1 MPILAPLVTPHG
13 AAPPHHPP
21 HYLLTCFWYPMS
33 PHMILGCHILVIF
46 TVLQKN
52 RLLVKIGHFEA
63 FLANFGDF
71 DLALGHSR
79 VAPKGFFLLYYPY
92 PVPKLLA
99 ETFLGLGPDLV
110 HLIKFTIYV
119 NVSCQIDLPY
129 QTSALALNLDIWT
142 DPSMMHHL

>member
-1 MPILAPLVTPHG
+1 
-13 AAPPHHPP
+13 
-21 HYLLTCFWYPMS
+21 
-33 PHMILGCHILVIF
+33 MILGCHILVIF

-92 PVPKLLA
+92 PVLKLLA
-99 ETFLGLGPDLV
+99 EEFLGLGPDMV
-110 HLIKFTIYV
+110 HLTV
-119 NVSCQIDLPY
+119 
-129 QTSALALNLDIWT
+129 T
-142 DPSMMHHL
+142 

>member
-1 MPILAPLVTPHG
+1 
-13 AAPPHHPP
+13 
-21 HYLLTCFWYPMS
+21 
-33 PHMILGCHILVIF
+33 MILGCHILVIF

-110 HLIKFTIYV
+110 HLK
-119 NVSCQIDLPY
+119 
-129 QTSALALNLDIWT
+129 TSLFIFFFFLYIF
-142 DPSMMHHL
+142 HII

>member
-1 MPILAPLVTPHG
+1 
-13 AAPPHHPP
+13 
-21 HYLLTCFWYPMS
+21 
-33 PHMILGCHILVIF
+33 MILGCHILVIF

-110 HLIKFTIYV
+110 HLKIRCFHTIHILTNIEEIKNTKRI
-119 NVSCQIDLPY
+119 SG
-129 QTSALALNLDIWT
+129 
-142 DPSMMHHL
+142 

>member
-110 HLIKFTIYV
+110 HLNNRF
-119 NVSCQIDLPY
+119 PRW
-129 QTSALALNLDIWT
+129 A
-142 DPSMMHHL
+142 SMIFILSLH

>member
-1 MPILAPLVTPHG
+1 
-13 AAPPHHPP
+13 
-21 HYLLTCFWYPMS
+21 
-33 PHMILGCHILVIF
+33 MILGCHILVIF

-110 HLIKFTIYV
+110 HLNKTEKRQRKKAQK
-119 NVSCQIDLPY
+119 SRE
-129 QTSALALNLDIWT
+129 LNKKKKKLEVT
-142 DPSMMHHL
+142 